1 MTVTESEGA
10 QRRRRAQGGKAD
22 ELNAILAGLDPQM
35 AAWSDSFVFGAVWGR
50 PGLGPDERMLVAIT
64 ALAATEHP
72 AQLRNYLHG
81 ALEAGIPAIK
91 IHEALVMMTVYA
103 GFPTALTSLVVWKEV
118 VASARRRGIKVD
130 IPEVGDGAEQ

>member
-22 ELNAILAGLDPQM
+22 GLNAALAQLDPQM
-35 AAWSDSFVFGAVWGR
+35 AEWSDSFVFGAVWGR
-50 PGLGPDERMLVAIT
+50 PGLSHDERMMVAIT

-81 ALEAGIPAIK
+81 ALEAGIPSSK

-103 GFPTALTSLVVWKEV
+103 GFPTALSALVVWKEV

-130 IPEVGDGAEQ
+130 IPEVGERGNQ

>member
-1 MTVTESEGA
+1 MTSIESEGA
-10 QRRRRAQGGKAD
+10 QRRGRAQGGKA
-22 ELNAILAGLDPQM
+22 EQLNAALASLDPQM
-35 AAWSDSFVFGAVWGR
+35 AEWSNSFIFGELWGR
-50 PGLGPDERMLVAIT
+50 PGLSQDERMLVAIT

-130 IPEVGDGAEQ
+130 IPEVADAG